1 LYKEAKESEEK
12 YHHLLESANIGIIS
26 LTKEGEIF
34 QFNKKAEEIFG
45 YSREEVAK
53 KQLAELLSEKQT
65 QLIETITKQYMS
77 LGNENIFDQT
87 IVSCGRK
94 KNGKEIQVEISY
106 SIWGD
111 RHDPVITATV
121 KDMEY

>member
-1 LYKEAKESEEK
+1 
-12 YHHLLESANIGIIS
+12 
-26 LTKEGEIF
+26 
-34 QFNKKAEEIFG
+34 FNKKAEEIFG

-65 QLIETITKQYMS
+65 QLIETITKQYMT